1 MEIYYGGAGIIVLQK
16 FKGETC
22 VLLGER
28 ADGQGLALPA
38 GKKRV
43 ADGILKFTAL
53 RELKEECGFIIPQ
66 TPEYLLRVEFAF
78 RNFSPFKRVNKESG
92 EVLNNFMAIS
102 EVYKFELRED
112 EDLTFFM
119 NFDNSGR
126 VIMDGEL
133 KNVKFYT
140 LKEILN
146 SENIFPPT
154 LVTLNK
160 VFEKELTLLFKKGVL
175 G

>member
-1 MEIYYGGAGIIVLQK
+1 
-16 FKGETC
+16 
-22 VLLGER
+22 
-28 ADGQGLALPA
+28 
-38 GKKRV
+38 
-43 ADGILKFTAL
+43 
-53 RELKEECGFIIPQ
+53 
-66 TPEYLLRVEFAF
+66 
-78 RNFSPFKRVNKESG
+78 
-92 EVLNNFMAIS
+92 MAIS

-160 VFEKELTLLFKKGVL
+160 VFEKELTLLFKKEVL